1 MFIIT
6 LTEHSTIGSWYNNLP
21 IGFCIQVD
29 SFKLINDR
37 GENQIYF
44 TLNNIINKNE
54 FTKHYPINT
63 YTIGYYIEENHAT
76 ICSKNDLS
84 FLLSEISK
92 ELLE

>member
-6 LTEHSTIGSWYNNLP
+6 LTEHSIKKSWYNNLP

-44 TLNNIINKNE
+44 TPNNIINKSE
-54 FTKHYPINT
+54 FTKYHSISIGT
-63 YTIGYYIEENHAT
+63 VGYYIEENHAT
-76 ICSKNDLS
+76 IYSKNDLS
-84 FLLSEISK
+84 FL
-92 ELLE
+92 